1 LKIRFSRH
9 AVEKL
14 GLLNS
19 HGVKVRR
26 KLVELALAEPERVV
40 RGLGG
45 RSIAE
50 KGIDEQHVLR
60 VVFVEEESQIR
71 VITMYPARRGR
82 Y

>member
-1 LKIRFSRH
+1 MIVRFSRH

-45 RSIAE
+45 DPLPK
-50 KGIDEQHVLR
+50 KGSTSS
-60 VVFVEEESQIR
+60 VFSESFLSKR
-71 VITMYPARRGR
+71 KAR
-82 Y
+82 